1 MCTQDSVNRTVYS
14 CQAGGDKTFV
24 VCLSVR
30 RHYFK
35 QCLGYNV
42 HDVDSTVLFFCLE
55 IQCPANS
62 HFEPQGT
69 ACPATCVNQ
78 NSTQGCPLP
87 VQESCLCNSGYIL
100 SAGICIPHAECGC
113 RFEGSYYCSGVTVI
127 LDEDCRR
134 RCTCSYGSMTC
145 RPHGCGPLESCR
157 VEEGERGCRPN
168 SYGTCWMKGPGSY
181 YTFDGLTYQYPGA
194 CRLTLAKVM
203 GLSSYPHFA
212 VTAEKLPAGQQGFSR
227 LLKFEAMGI
236 QVSIEMAS
244 SSRVMVSLFNRF
256 F

>member
-1 MCTQDSVNRTVYS
+1 M
-14 CQAGGDKTFV
+14 